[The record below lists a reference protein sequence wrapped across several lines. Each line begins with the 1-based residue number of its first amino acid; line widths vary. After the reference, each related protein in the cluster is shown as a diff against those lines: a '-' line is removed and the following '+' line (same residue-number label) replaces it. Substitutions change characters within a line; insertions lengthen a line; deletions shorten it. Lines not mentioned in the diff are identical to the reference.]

1 MDSDLRRALWATA
14 RIAGLGVLV
23 GCAPQVGVVIPENPV
38 PTSQDVPDE
47 PIDEEPT
54 CAELF
59 KDLNERAEAG
69 EDTRN
74 PDEGTA
80 ACCEALID
88 EIDETGIWPEDDLT
102 QRAQWSCCSALDW
115 PQSMAC
121 TPWGPPA
128 PPRMPAPAAR
138 AVA

>member
-74 PDEGTA
+74 PDEA
-80 ACCEALID
+80 ASLQKLSGRFQHWVSILSPLP
-88 EIDETGIWPEDDLT
+88 GVLT
-102 QRAQWSCCSALDW
+102 P
-115 PQSMAC
+115 PQPS
-121 TPWGPPA
+121 PF
-128 PPRMPAPAAR
+128 
-138 AVA
+138 V